1 MDVSASSEERLHDMY
16 RWERLAPP
24 DVKET
29 VEKEPS
35 EVVIRR
41 IWPGGPNCGIEAARK
56 AENKDQ
62 QRRMSKLERAL
73 FPR

>member
-1 MDVSASSEERLHDMY
+1 MY

-24 DVKET
+24 DVDQS
-29 VEKEPS
+29 VFEKEP

-56 AENKDQ
+56 AANKDQ
-62 QRRMSKLERAL
+62 QHRMSRLERAL

>member
-1 MDVSASSEERLHDMY
+1 MY

-24 DVKET
+24 DVKDT
-29 VEKEPS
+29 AFEKEPS

-56 AENKDQ
+56 ASKKDQ
-62 QRRMSKLERAL
+62 QPRMTKLERAL